1 MDTNFTT
8 KPCIVN
14 QEKKVVFL
22 GCGAVARVA
31 LYYLEDFLKVNYQN
45 VYIIDIADV
54 RQAPALQDILKKGAN
69 FMRLKVEEDE
79 YEAFFKLLKLKPLDV
94 VVDLLTSSNYL
105 KMTSCCRR
113 LSLVYLNASLELDL
127 PKDENTPLY
136 EHSVLRRH
144 HMLDEL
150 NQKLAGTDPLN
161 ATHVFEFGMNP
172 GLISHFALKGLLDI
186 SHMVLEKKKDPELT
200 KYVKKRDFPNIA
212 KHLGVEVLHCSEIDN
227 QVANIKIDDDML
239 VNTWSCVGFLDE
251 GLKPPEIGWGTHE
264 KTLPKTGQLI
274 GKNHLAINTPSYK
287 SMHRSYVPDEEFIGM
302 DIPHGEVSTL
312 SRFLSLPDYCPTI
325 QYVYRL
331 CPQTRACLERMP
343 FEQLSHCTRFKVL
356 EPSTCEM
363 SGDDR
368 VGVLFILN
376 KNPITGEK
384 KNWCYW
390 AGTIL
395 GQQLSKTV
403 GPTVIQV
410 GVGVLVALKW
420 AVQNPQEGPLYPEAL
435 PSEWVIEQ
443 ARPYLGTTYSGPVAW
458 SPKSTQFVD
467 LQAGPKANHVKE
479 DVEKKNVGVNVNDL
493 RAKHDNGLLKE
504 VDVLQQTVEVEWC
517 QVQI

>member
-8 KPCIVN
+8 KPHIIN
-14 QEKKVVFL
+14 EEKKVVFL

-31 LYYLEDFLKVNYQN
+31 IYYLADFLKVNYEN
-45 VYIIDIADV
+45 VYLIDIADL
-54 RQAPALQDILKKGAN
+54 RRAPALQDILQKGAN
-69 FMRLKVEEDE
+69 FLRLKVDEDE
-79 YEAFFKLLKLKPLDV
+79 YEALFKLLKLKPLDV

-105 KMTSCCRR
+105 KMVGCCRR
-113 LSLVYLNASLELDL
+113 LSFVYINASLELDL
-127 PKDENTPLY
+127 PKEENTPLY

-150 NQKLAGTDPLN
+150 NQELAGTDPLN
-161 ATHVFEFGMNP
+161 ATHIFEFGMNP

-186 SHMVLEKKKDPELT
+186 SKMALAQKQDPELA
-200 KYVKKRDFPNIA
+200 KYVEKRDFPNIA
-212 KHLGVEVLHCSEIDN
+212 KHLGVEVMHCSEIDN
-227 QVANIKIDDDML
+227 QVANIKIDDDMF

-264 KTLPKTGQLI
+264 KTLPKTGQMI
-274 GKNHLAINTPSYK
+274 GKNLLAINTPSYI
-287 SMHRSYVPDEEFIGM
+287 SMHRSYVPDEAFIGM

-331 CPQTRACLERMP
+331 CPQTRACLEKMP

-356 EPSTCEM
+356 EPSSCEM

-390 AGTIL
+390 TGSIL

-420 AVQNPQEGPLYPEAL
+420 ALQNPQQGPLYPEAL

-443 ARPYLGTTYSGPVAW
+443 ARPYLGTIYSGPVAW

-467 LQAGPKANHVKE
+467 LQADPKTSHVKE
-479 DVEKKNVGVNVNDL
+479 SVEKKSGGGNLTGL
-493 RAKHDNGLLKE
+493 RGKIDNMQVSQVEDSEKS
-504 VDVLQQTVEVEWC
+504 VEVEWT
-517 QVQI
+517 QIQI